1 MNAWQQNSPL
11 GGLPFVKMLD
21 PEENQ
26 VMIELEETEI
36 L

>member
-11 GGLPFVKMLD
+11 GGLPFVKNAR
-21 PEENQ
+21 EENQ